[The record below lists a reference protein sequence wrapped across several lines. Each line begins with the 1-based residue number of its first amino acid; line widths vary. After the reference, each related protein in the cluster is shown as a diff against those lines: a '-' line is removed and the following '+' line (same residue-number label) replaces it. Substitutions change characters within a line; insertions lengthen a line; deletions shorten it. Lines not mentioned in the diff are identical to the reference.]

1 MSRHPSQQ
9 DAPTQGG
16 ILSEDA
22 AGRETRRILW
32 VILGLNWGV
41 AAAKLIYGV
50 MTGSVSMQ
58 ADGIHSSFDGMS
70 NVIGLIGLWVAAHP
84 PDERYPYGH
93 KKYETFAAAGIGL
106 LLFGTCLYI
115 LRNSYLHWREGIV
128 PEVTALSF
136 GIMLGTMA
144 VNWWVMTWERRRGQ
158 ALQSEILVADS
169 LHTASD
175 ILSSFSV
182 LIGLTAVAAGY
193 PLLDP
198 IAGVV
203 IAGFI
208 GHTGVLVLKEASQS
222 LSDRARLDAEAIRQV
237 ALTVAGVRCCNDIRT
252 RGLARHVFMDLCI
265 HVDPTMTIAKS
276 HDVAHDVEDQ
286 LKEAFPGVAEVV
298 VHVAPEDHG

>member
-1 MSRHPSQQ
+1 MN
-9 DAPTQGG
+9 
-16 ILSEDA
+16 EDA
-22 AGRETRRILW
+22 AGRETRLILW
-32 VILGLNWGV
+32 VILGLNWAV
-41 AAAKLIYGV
+41 AAAKLIYGW

-84 PDERYPYGH
+84 PDAGHPYGH

-106 LLFGTCLYI
+106 LLFGTCLYV
-115 LRNSYLHWREGIV
+115 LRNSYLHWREGMV
-128 PEVTALSF
+128 PEVTGISF
-136 GIMLGTMA
+136 VIMLGTMA
-144 VNWWVMTWERRRGQ
+144 VNWGVTTWERRRGE

-182 LIGLTAVAAGY
+182 LIGLAAVKAGY

-198 IAGVV
+198 IAGVI

-222 LSDRARLDAEAIRQV
+222 LADRARIDAEAIRQV
-237 ALTVAGVRCCNDIRT
+237 ALAVEGVRCCNDIRT
-252 RGLARHVFMDLCI
+252 RGMARHVFMDLSI
-265 HVDPTMTIAKS
+265 HVDPAMAIARA
-276 HDVAHDVEDQ
+276 HTVAHNVEDR
-286 LKEAFPGVAEVV
+286 LKQAFPGVAEVV
-298 VHVAPEDHG
+298 VHVEPEDHA

>member
-1 MSRHPSQQ
+1 MKREEIE
-9 DAPTQGG
+9 TERGG
-16 ILSEDA
+16 VSEDT
-22 AGRETRRILW
+22 AGRETRLILW
-32 VILGLNWGV
+32 IILGLNWAV
-41 AAAKLIYGV
+41 AAAKLIYGW

-84 PDERYPYGH
+84 PDAGHPYGH

-128 PEVTALSF
+128 PEVTAISF
-136 GIMLGTMA
+136 AIMLGTMA
-144 VNWWVMTWERRRGQ
+144 VNWGVMTWERRRGEV
-158 ALQSEILVADS
+158 LQSEILVADS

-182 LIGLTAVAAGY
+182 LIGLAAVAAGY
-193 PLLDP
+193 PILDP

-208 GHTGVLVLKEASQS
+208 GHTGVLVLREASQS
-222 LSDRARLDAEAIRQV
+222 LADRARIDAEAIRTV
-237 ALTVAGVRCCNDIRT
+237 ALTVDGVRCCDNIRT
-252 RGLARHVFMDLCI
+252 RGMARHVFMDLCI
-265 HVDPTMTIAKS
+265 HVDPAMAIARA
-276 HDVAHDVEDQ
+276 HTVAHHVEDR
-286 LKEAFPGVAEVV
+286 LKQAFPGVAEVV
-298 VHVAPEDHG
+298 VHVEPEDHA

>member
-1 MSRHPSQQ
+1 MMN
-9 DAPTQGG
+9 
-16 ILSEDA
+16 EDA
-22 AGRETRRILW
+22 AGRETRLILW

-41 AAAKLIYGV
+41 AAAKLIYGW

-84 PDERYPYGH
+84 PDAGHPYGH

-106 LLFGTCLYI
+106 LLFGTCLYV
-115 LRNSYLHWREGIV
+115 LRNSYLHWREGVV
-128 PEVTALSF
+128 PEVTGISF
-136 GIMLGTMA
+136 VIMLGTMA
-144 VNWWVMTWERRRGQ
+144 VNWGVTTWERRGE

-182 LIGLTAVAAGY
+182 LIGLAAVKAGY

-198 IAGVV
+198 IAGVI

-222 LSDRARLDAEAIRQV
+222 LADRARIDAEAIRRV
-237 ALTVAGVRCCNDIRT
+237 ALAVEGVRCCNDIRT
-252 RGLARHVFMDLCI
+252 RGMARHVFMDLSI
-265 HVDPTMTIAKS
+265 HVDPAMAIARA
-276 HDVAHDVEDQ
+276 HTVAHNVEDR
-286 LKEAFPGVAEVV
+286 LKQVFPGVAEVM
-298 VHVAPEDHG
+298 VHVEPEDHA

>member
-1 MSRHPSQQ
+1 MN
-9 DAPTQGG
+9 
-16 ILSEDA
+16 EDA
-22 AGRETRRILW
+22 AGRETRLILW
-32 VILGLNWGV
+32 VILGLNWAV
-41 AAAKLIYGV
+41 AAAKLIYGW

-84 PDERYPYGH
+84 PDAGHPYGH

-106 LLFGTCLYI
+106 LLFGTCLYV
-115 LRNSYLHWREGIV
+115 LRNSYLHWREGVV
-128 PEVTALSF
+128 PEVTGISF
-136 GIMLGTMA
+136 VIMLGTMA
-144 VNWWVMTWERRRGQ
+144 VNWGVTTWERRRGE

-182 LIGLTAVAAGY
+182 LIGLAAVKAGY

-198 IAGVV
+198 IAGVI

-222 LSDRARLDAEAIRQV
+222 LADRARIDAEAIRQV
-237 ALTVAGVRCCNDIRT
+237 ALAVEGVRCCNDIRT
-252 RGLARHVFMDLCI
+252 RGMARHVFMDLSI
-265 HVDPTMTIAKS
+265 HVDPAMAIARA
-276 HDVAHDVEDQ
+276 HTVAHNVEDR
-286 LKEAFPGVAEVV
+286 LKQAFPGVAEVV
-298 VHVAPEDHG
+298 VHVEPEDHA